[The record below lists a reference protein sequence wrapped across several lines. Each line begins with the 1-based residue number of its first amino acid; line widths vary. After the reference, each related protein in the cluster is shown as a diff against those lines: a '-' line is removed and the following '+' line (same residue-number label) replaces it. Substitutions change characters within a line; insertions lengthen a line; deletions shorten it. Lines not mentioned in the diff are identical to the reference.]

1 MCGVGGGRGRRTPQ
15 GICDFCGVVM
25 PYAKIPSSLG
35 GILLAMCLQD
45 ACKNGRGGE
54 NYRVNVLAGC
64 LQCACKVKL
73 FVI

>member
-1 MCGVGGGRGRRTPQ
+1 
-15 GICDFCGVVM
+15 M